1 MISILYDRLDNF
13 IECCMQIPELGVHME
28 NGINIDPIPLTV
40 EEFTVAGDLDGK
52 VCILSRYFHR
62 YSRCPSD

>member
-1 MISILYDRLDNF
+1 
-13 IECCMQIPELGVHME
+13 MQIPELGVHME